1 MESIVVTLEK
11 FEAEVLKADKPVV
24 VILLPINYGNES
36 DPSDDSILFFDMGL
50 AEFKSEVQKTVGDSY
65 KTVLVD
71 QRYQDELNLFI
82 PVPRINPP
90 PITFAVYEK
99 GKQSKTGFLLGFSKD
114 QIFQSLKV
122 SDLGSTPGNN
132 PPDNSINGSP
142 DNDILFGTSGNDI
155 INGGKGNDVLMGLR
169 GNDMLVGGDSS
180 DVLNGGKGFDTLNGG
195 VGNDILVGGEDNDVF
210 VLGVGLGVDTIANF
224 VKSQDTVQL
233 INGLTF
239 RQLSILPGTDGTLI
253 TVTSSG
259 EVLASLIGVVPT
271 LIGSEDFIS
280 L

>member
-1 MESIVVTLEK
+1 MESIAVTPEK

-36 DPSDDSILFFDMGL
+36 DPSDDSTLFFDIGL

-65 KTVLVD
+65 KTVIVD

-82 PVPRINPP
+82 PVPRIYPP

-99 GKQSKTGFLLGFSKD
+99 GKLSKTGFLLGFSKD

-169 GNDMLVGGDSS
+169 GNDMLVGGDGS